1 MAENTTSAGTVYI
14 YNRSP
19 YSQNFNTNLYQVLDG
34 LGDKL
39 TVNSRLGYNLV
50 ASYNKNDTTGKSVVY
65 AGAPF
70 NSYFSSNVSLTNKDA
85 PYLSGGS
92 VLVAS
97 TIPSQNTT
105 TMWLE
110 YFKNGT
116 TSSLLDTNKSA
127 NLGLQVNIASISRGG
142 AVYSAPDVSEQ
153 NNKEG
158 VIVDRAAIMAGD
170 GAVLTP
176 PDSSEYDNFGISTYV
191 DKESKYCLSLAYRK
205 SDNKP
210 VIFLH
215 DFQGPVGESN
225 NNIVINGDNNT
236 LYGSFGSV
244 AGNYNTIRE
253 YTNNTG
259 IFGNN
264 NTIISSISSTY
275 VFGSNVIATKSNT
288 LYVENLF
295 AGASARVQGDTYT
308 RNLNLRD
315 RVLITPNVETSVF
328 SVTALNEFLEIRHKG
343 KIKYIR
349 LYDISVAGEFI
360 LSENDDTITTEDDVP
375 ISLED

>member
-1 MAENTTSAGTVYI
+1 MAGNTTSAGTVYV

-19 YSQNFNTNLYQVLDG
+19 YSENFNTSLYQILDG
-34 LGDKL
+34 LGEKF
-39 TVNSRLGYNLV
+39 TVNSKLGYNLV
-50 ASYNKNDTTGKSVVY
+50 ASYNKNDTTGKSTVY

-70 NSYFSSNVSLTNKDA
+70 NSYFSSDISISNKDA

-97 TIPSQNTT
+97 TNPSQNTT

-110 YFKNGT
+110 YFSNGT
-116 TSSLLDTNKSA
+116 TTSLLDSNKSA
-127 NLGLQVNIASISRGG
+127 NLGLQINIASVGRGG
-142 AVYSAPDVSEQ
+142 AVYSAPDISEQ

-158 VIVDRAAIMAGD
+158 IVVDRAAVMTGD
-170 GAVLTP
+170 GSILVP
-176 PDSSEYDNFGISTYV
+176 PNSSDYNNFGVSTYV
-191 DKESKYCLSLAYRK
+191 DKESKYGLSLAYRK

-215 DFQGPVGESN
+215 DFQGPLGESN
-225 NNIVINGDNNT
+225 NNIVINGDSNV
-236 LYGSFGSV
+236 LYGSFGSI

-253 YTNNTG
+253 FSKSTA

-264 NTIISSISSTY
+264 NTINSGVSSAYI
-275 VFGSNVIATKSNT
+275 FGSNITAKISNT
-288 LYVENLF
+288 LYAENLF
-295 AGASARVQGDTYT
+295 VSSSARVQGDTYT
-308 RNLNLRD
+308 KNLNLKD

-328 SVTALNEFLEIRHKG
+328 SVTALNDFLEIIHRG
-343 KIKYIR
+343 KKKYIR